1 MTDQE
6 MMNQLESMKEA
17 MLNGF
22 AALTEKIDSVE
33 QRMTEKIDGVEQRMT
48 EKIDG
53 VEQRMTEKIDGVEQ
67 RMTDRQNQFE
77 EHMLEE
83 FRKVMET
90 MDARFSQQDQ
100 KLAESIHE
108 VKVYMELA
116 VGNRVSA
123 LYEGYEIEHSHRVG
137 LERDSRWMQRQLEDI
152 RTRLSLLENKETA

>member
-33 QRMTEKIDGVEQRMT
+33 QRMTEKIDS
-48 EKIDG
+48 

>member
-22 AALTEKIDSVE
+22 AALTEKIDS
-33 QRMTEKIDGVEQRMT
+33 VEQRMT

>member
-33 QRMTEKIDGVEQRMT
+33 QRMTEKIDS
-48 EKIDG
+48 

-123 LYEGYEIEHSHRVG
+123 LYEGYEIEHSHRAG

>member
-33 QRMTEKIDGVEQRMT
+33 QRMTEKID
-48 EKIDG
+48 D